1 LVFSARG
8 SLRAIQTRF
17 ELASVDGK
25 YHFEYIRHL
34 QMENITWVKELFFI
48 SKLFIESLESV
59 ADLINVGTFSHKCRQ
74 HNVMNEMF

>member
-1 LVFSARG
+1 
-8 SLRAIQTRF
+8 
-17 ELASVDGK
+17 
-25 YHFEYIRHL
+25 
-34 QMENITWVKELFFI
+34 MENITWVKELFFI